1 MSSGYEGKKMCPC
14 IVCGTQVEVTKFAT
28 PDKVKCPACKGKSSN
43 KSVNTIHVVKSSE
56 DNDIPDDKKMC
67 PCIKCHTPVL
77 VTKFATPDK
86 VLCTKCR
93 DQHIHIKD
101 IFKMDG
107 LSAANY
113 SFETLGAM
121 RNAFIIPE
129 IISET
134 KLREVAC
141 PKCGKVMSILKILDS
156 SLWGVVVTYQCPGC
170 NLLMTLSTQTKI
182 RLRPLRE
189 HEMIT
194 YNGQEIEAMMTSTTG
209 TQVHNALQYMMDL
222 CRVNGVEIPSMADLP
237 PMTNIDLNKQ
247 YGLTSADIDLMRKL
261 LELYNTHK
269 IVVEEELLV

>member
-1 MSSGYEGKKMCPC
+1 
-14 IVCGTQVEVTKFAT
+14 
-28 PDKVKCPACKGKSSN
+28 
-43 KSVNTIHVVKSSE
+43 
-56 DNDIPDDKKMC
+56 
-67 PCIKCHTPVL
+67 
-77 VTKFATPDK
+77 
-86 VLCTKCR
+86 
-93 DQHIHIKD
+93 
-101 IFKMDG
+101 
-107 LSAANY
+107 
-113 SFETLGAM
+113 
-121 RNAFIIPE
+121 
-129 IISET
+129 
-134 KLREVAC
+134 
-141 PKCGKVMSILKILDS
+141 
-156 SLWGVVVTYQCPGC
+156 
-170 NLLMTLSTQTKI
+170 MTLSTQTKI